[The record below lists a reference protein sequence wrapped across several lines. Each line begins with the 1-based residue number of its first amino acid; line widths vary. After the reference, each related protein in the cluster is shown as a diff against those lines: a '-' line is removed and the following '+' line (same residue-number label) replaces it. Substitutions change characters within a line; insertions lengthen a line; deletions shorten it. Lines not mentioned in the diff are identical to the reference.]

1 MDDMDDNFQILGKSS
16 RSLTP
21 IVCKHISS
29 GILEAF
35 CGAIALAK
43 SL

>member
-1 MDDMDDNFQILGKSS
+1 MDDNLQIPAKLS

-21 IVCKHISS
+21 IEYERISC

-35 CGAIALAK
+35 CGAIALAE